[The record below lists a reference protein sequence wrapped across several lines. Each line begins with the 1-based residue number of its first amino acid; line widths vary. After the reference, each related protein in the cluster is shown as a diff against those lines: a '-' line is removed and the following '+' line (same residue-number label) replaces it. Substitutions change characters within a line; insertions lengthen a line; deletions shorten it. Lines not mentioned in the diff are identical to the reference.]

1 MMDISTFCP
10 EKRSAEKY
18 GVPAKFVLMSEM
30 AEVAAGMID
39 AKMTAML
46 NKYPDAIDFIHFSDQ
61 VSSYPKM
68 KRSHKFYLD
77 YRVLFFFGI

>member
-1 MMDISTFCP
+1 MFSFNLQSFKATAARLSKEMTDISTFCP

-18 GVPAKFVLMSEM
+18 GVPSKFVLMSEM

-61 VSSYPKM
+61 VS
-68 KRSHKFYLD
+68 
-77 YRVLFFFGI
+77 